1 MRKALKSR
9 EDIYLVVS
17 QFYKKLL
24 ADAEMLH
31 FFEKFLHEN
40 ELEEHLQT
48 LVDFWDNTIFYSGT
62 YQKNAIQPHIE
73 LNKKN
78 PFTQRHFELWLKHFH
93 QTIDENFKGETAEI
107 AKNRATSIATVMK
120 IKIIQ

>member
-1 MRKALKSR
+1 MKRDIENR
-9 EDIYLVVS
+9 EDIYIVVN

-24 ADAEMLH
+24 NDAIMKH
-31 FFEKFLHEN
+31 FFEKFTEEN
-40 ELEEHLQT
+40 ELEHHLQT

-62 YQKNAIQPHIE
+62 YQKNAIQPHID

-78 PFTQRHFELWLKHFH
+78 TFKKIHFQTWLQLFH
-93 QTIDENFKGETAEI
+93 ASIDENFKGETAEI
-107 AKNRATSIATVMK
+107 TKNRATSIATVMQ

>member
-1 MRKALKSR
+1 MIRDIKNR
-9 EDIYLVVS
+9 EDIYIVVS

-24 ADAEMLH
+24 NNDIMKH
-31 FFEKFLHEN
+31 FFEKFTQEN
-40 ELEEHLQT
+40 ELEHHLQT

-62 YQKNAIQPHIE
+62 YKKNAIQPHID

-78 PFTQRHFELWLKHFH
+78 PFEKIHFQTWLTLFH
-93 QTIDENFKGETAEI
+93 ASVDENFKGETAEI
-107 AKNRATSIATVMK
+107 TKNRATSIATVMQ